1 LAEEGGSE
9 RPGRRSRSRL
19 GPVGRKLAGGLRGR
33 PVGPS
38 DEPGTPMP
46 AIQPGG
52 RGCVPLSSLLFVGV
66 VLLIILGSC
75 DLSSAEGLPE
85 EPGRYALKE
94 KSVTYDG
101 ERYSFLWSDAG
112 GALQR
117 ATTDDVKLQLAE
129 ENALEITAER
139 DAILHLRQ
147 DEPVTVE
154 ARDQQG
160 DFGSFWYPFIVG
172 QMVGSG
178 PAVGAPAP
186 PPEYRQP
193 TYRFPPTDR
202 IDRGDTITGSSSS
215 STSRPPDYGGL
226 APVGGAV
233 SGQAGGA
240 GGGSAAINRSQSSST
255 VSGQAGGAGGG
266 SAALNKS
273 GSFRS
278 GDQGYTSKVESGQL
292 NPISG
297 RTEPRVGAGSGART
311 SSGSSSVG
319 GSKPS
324 ISTGR
329 GSAPSPRVG
338 SSSGS
343 SGSSGR
349 TPSISTTRRK

>member
-1 LAEEGGSE
+1 LAEDGGSE
-9 RPGRRSRSRL
+9 RPSRRSRSRL
-19 GPVGRKLAGGLRGR
+19 GPVGRKLAGGRSGLPTGR
-33 PVGPS
+33 PGGPL
-38 DEPGTPMP
+38 P

-52 RGCVPLSSLLFVGV
+52 RGCVPLASLLFVGLI
-66 VLLIILGSC
+66 LLIILGSC
-75 DLSSAEGLPE
+75 DFSGAEGLPE

-101 ERYSFLWSDAG
+101 ERYSFLWGDAS
-112 GALQR
+112 GALHR
-117 ATTDDVKLQLAE
+117 ATTADVKLQLAE
-129 ENALEITAER
+129 ENALEITADA

-160 DFGSFWYPFIVG
+160 DFGSFWYPFVIG

-202 IDRGDTITGSSSS
+202 IGRGDTITGSASSP
-215 STSRPPDYGGL
+215 TSRPPDYGGL

-255 VSGQAGGAGGG
+255 VSGQAGGAGAG
-266 SAALNKS
+266 SAALEKS

-278 GDQGYTSKVESGQL
+278 GDQGYTSKVESGKL

-297 RTEPRVGAGSGART
+297 RTEPRVGAGSGARS
-311 SSGSSSVG
+311 SSGTSSVG

-324 ISTGR
+324 ISTGK

-338 SSSGS
+338 SSSSGS
-343 SGSSGR
+343 GGSSGR